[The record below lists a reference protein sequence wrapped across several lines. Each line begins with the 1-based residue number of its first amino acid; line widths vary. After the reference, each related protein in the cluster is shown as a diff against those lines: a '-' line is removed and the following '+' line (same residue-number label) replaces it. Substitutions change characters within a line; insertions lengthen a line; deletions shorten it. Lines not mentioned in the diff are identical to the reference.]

1 MRSLRWELVVIA
13 RKFLI
18 VFIVIFSSE
27 PTTQALLAMGV
38 IVVALVLHVYTL
50 AYSNSYHNRLELLL
64 LFTNLIIL
72 FGGPLPVCLSACLLD
87 VFQGR
92 GGCGAPLRHAL
103 LPPCHPCAYP
113 CPLMMLYPLTPRHA
127 PTFPLLF
134 IPRCPLRSLS
144 PSPSPPPPPNSGF
157 LLHVNKFNF
166 EATKNMLYYLIGALL
181 VTSLMSVAGVVLLE
195 LRRRYTDFT
204 KHRKLAEKD
213 LSVALLSET
222 DHQVLELSKQIFRK
236 PFSDVWLWR
245 TLVTCACARVR
256 ARVCIVCVLCVYCV
270 CVCVHVCTCV
280 YCVRVGWGGLL
291 FPLSIVGGNFPLT
304 LLRIGIHSPPPPK
317 KNIHLSCP
325 SPIFDRTC
333 DCG

>member
-245 TLVTCACARVR
+245 TPLLARVR
-256 ARVCIVCVLCVYCV
+256 PCVRVYCGRVYCGRVYCVCVCVCVCALRVCIVCVL
-270 CVCVHVCTCV
+270 
-280 YCVRVGWGGLL
+280 GGEGCCFLCRL
-291 FPLSIVGGNFPLT
+291 WEATFPSL
-304 LLRIGIHSPPPPK
+304 
-317 KNIHLSCP
+317 C
-325 SPIFDRTC
+325 
-333 DCG
+333 